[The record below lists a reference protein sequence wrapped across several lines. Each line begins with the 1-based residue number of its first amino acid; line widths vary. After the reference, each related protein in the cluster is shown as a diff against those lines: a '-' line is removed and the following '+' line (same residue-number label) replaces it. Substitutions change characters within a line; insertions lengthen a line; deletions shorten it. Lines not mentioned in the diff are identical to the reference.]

1 MNFSLIFF
9 STWLTA
15 ILSYNPTWVFSVM
28 PHNNI
33 PNNDVDEIKMRELL
47 GAQSSFY
54 NVFDAQ
60 KLDLCGQF
68 QEPKLILTSSE
79 NIHLL
84 KGLIFVTSYFIRC
97 SVVRRK
103 ALVKLNR
110 SQCSK
115 IRKKVQF
122 WEIVALFASKAQR
135 A

>member
-1 MNFSLIFF
+1 MDGPLIKSTTLSTPWKKTSILLMNFSLISF

-33 PNNDVDEIKMRELL
+33 PNNAEEIKMRELL

-68 QEPKLILTSSE
+68 QEPKLILTSNE

-84 KGLIFVTSYFIRC
+84 KSLIFVTSYFIRC

-103 ALVKLNR
+103 ALVRLNR
-110 SQCSK
+110 
-115 IRKKVQF
+115 
-122 WEIVALFASKAQR
+122 
-135 A
+135 

>member
-1 MNFSLIFF
+1 MNFSLISF

-28 PHNNI
+28 PHNNNI
-33 PNNDVDEIKMRELL
+33 PNNAEEIKMRELL

-68 QEPKLILTSSE
+68 QEPKLILTSNE
-79 NIHLL
+79 NVHLL
-84 KGLIFVTSYFIRC
+84 KSLIFVTSYFIRC

-103 ALVKLNR
+103 ALVRLNR
-110 SQCSK
+110 
-115 IRKKVQF
+115 
-122 WEIVALFASKAQR
+122 
-135 A
+135 